1 MPFIFLIAALSVV
14 FRIPRNVDGRGH
26 LFTANEDLVV
36 CLCQ

>member
-1 MPFIFLIAALSVV
+1 MLFIFFIAALAVA
-14 FRIPRNVDGRGH
+14 FRILRNVDGRGH